1 MKKITSYILFVLL
14 VIIFVL
20 QSGCVSD
27 NISGNTEK
35 QADLTVF
42 AASSLIG
49 VMEDLKQAFEADH
62 PGVTVIANIDGT
74 ASLETQL
81 KEGAYADVF
90 LPASTKN
97 MENLKNAGLMQN
109 DSIISYATNRMS
121 IIVPVDNP
129 ANITTLADLAKPGI
143 KIVSVAKDVPVRKYT
158 EQILNNTAQDPEY
171 GQAFVDAFRAN
182 VISEEVNA
190 AAGVAKIALG
200 EGDAA
205 ISYSTDVTDDVSDEV
220 TIIEIPERI
229 NVIGLYEAGVVSE
242 STQQILAGEFISLLT
257 SDEGKAILKDYG
269 FTPV

>member
-1 MKKITSYILFVLL
+1 MKKTISYILSVLL
-14 VIIFVL
+14 VIIFVTL
-20 QSGCVSD
+20 CGCVSED
-27 NISGNTEK
+27 NKNSAE
-35 QADLTVF
+35 LSVF
-42 AASSLIG
+42 AASSLVG
-49 VMEDLKQAFEADH
+49 VMDDMKPAFEAVH
-62 PGVTVIANIDGT
+62 PGVTIIANIDGT

-81 KEGAYADVF
+81 KEGAYADIF

-97 MENLKNAGLMQN
+97 MENMKKAGLMQN
-109 DSIISYATNRMS
+109 ESIIPYATNRMS

-143 KIVSVAKDVPVRKYT
+143 KIVSVTKDVPVRKYT

-171 GQAFVDAFRAN
+171 GQAYVDAFRAN

-190 AAGVAKIALG
+190 AAGVAKVALG

-229 NVIGLYEAGVVSE
+229 NVVGLYEAGIMSE
-242 STQQILAGEFISLLT
+242 STQPKLAQEFITLLT
-257 SDEGKAILKDYG
+257 SDTGKAILQDYG